1 MQRDLSERLLE
12 ANQRGFW
19 EDVDLG
25 RLERLRVMVNEAK
38 GVIES
43 QGN

>member
-1 MQRDLSERLLE
+1 LLE
-12 ANQRGFW
+12 ANQRGLW
-19 EDVDLG
+19 ENVDLG
-25 RLERLRVMVNEAK
+25 TLERLRVMVNEAE